1 MLPLFAGAPIVAPLY
16 SAPMSAAKNTGKDDA
31 ADLEDLARRFQDLW
45 RDQMAATATDPEF
58 IEMMGKWMAAFAP
71 GGGPATG
78 MQPGMFPGMPAGMPS
93 GMPTGPGG
101 PIDPA
106 GWMAAMQAAMAGA
119 ARKGGMDDGKTG
131 AATAGATAAA
141 ATSRAGN
148 VAGDG
153 FERRLAALE
162 QRMDRLEA
170 ALDGQS
176 GGAAKGSRRRK
187 P

>member
-1 MLPLFAGAPIVAPLY
+1 MFAGAPIVAPLY
-16 SAPMSAAKNTGKDDA
+16 SAPMSVGKNTGKDSA

-45 RDQMAATATDPEF
+45 RDQMAATAADPEF
-58 IEMMGKWMAAFAP
+58 MEMMGKWMAAFAP
-71 GGGPATG
+71 GGRSAAG
-78 MQPGMFPGMPAGMPS
+78 MQPGTFP

-101 PIDPA
+101 AIDPA

-119 ARKGGMDDGKTG
+119 ARKGRTDDGRTG
-131 AATAGATAAA
+131 AAPAGATAAA
-141 ATSRAGN
+141 ASSRAGN

-170 ALDGQS
+170 ALGGQG
-176 GGAAKGSRRRK
+176 GGAAKRPRRRK